1 MADML
6 VKLYDLPDLEPALA
20 ALREANV
27 LIRAAA
33 PSERATISAWVR
45 QHFQA
50 SWAAGCE
57 TALTR
62 DPPSLSIAVEIQP
75 HESDPDTPYDQP
87 AELLLGFAGYDA
99 GVRGMFGP
107 MGVREDYRNR
117 GIGTALLLHNLH
129 AMRRERYAYA
139 VIGWAGP
146 TDFYAKTVGA
156 TIIEGSAPGIFRGP
170 LVPSLDDRQPTPT

>member
-6 VKLYDLPDLEPALA
+6 VKLYDLPDLEPALVV
-20 ALREANV
+20 LREARILV
-27 LIRAAA
+27 RTAA
-33 PSERATISAWVR
+33 PSERPTIAAWVR
-45 QHFQA
+45 EHFTA
-50 SWAAGCE
+50 SWAIGCE

-62 DPPSLSIAVEIQP
+62 DPPSLSIAVEIQS
-75 HESDPDTPYDQP
+75 HDPDPDEPYDQP

-107 MGVREDYRNR
+107 MGVREDYRDR

-129 AMRRERYAYA
+129 MMRQERYAYA

-156 TIIEGSAPGIFRGP
+156 TIIANSAPGIFRGP
-170 LVPSLDDRQPTPT
+170 LVPTID